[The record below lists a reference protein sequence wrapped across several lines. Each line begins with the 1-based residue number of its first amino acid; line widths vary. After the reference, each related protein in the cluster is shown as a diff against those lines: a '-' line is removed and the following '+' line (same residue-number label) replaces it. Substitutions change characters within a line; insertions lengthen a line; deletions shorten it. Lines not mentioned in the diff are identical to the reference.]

1 MWSSRR
7 SYFTLNAL
15 FYQMEQYIFD
25 FTITLTLGG
34 QSSGVPGDDFLI
46 TNNFQEASLLSVS

>member
-1 MWSSRR
+1 
-7 SYFTLNAL
+7 
-15 FYQMEQYIFD
+15 MEQYIFD